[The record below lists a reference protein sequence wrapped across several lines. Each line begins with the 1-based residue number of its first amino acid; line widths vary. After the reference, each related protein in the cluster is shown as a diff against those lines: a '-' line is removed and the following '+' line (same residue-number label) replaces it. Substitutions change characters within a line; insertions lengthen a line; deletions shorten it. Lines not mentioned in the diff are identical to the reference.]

1 MVCASCR
8 RKATRTRQ
16 STEPGV
22 LAMNGAAN
30 KLPNVAIV
38 GRPNVGKSA
47 LFNRLIG
54 RRIAIVHDQPGITRD
69 RISAVCTRG
78 TQPFVLW
85 DTGGIAGTG
94 ESELTAQVRHAVE
107 EAIRESDILLFLVD
121 AKDGLSPID
130 QEVARMLRRSHKH
143 VVLVINKIDNERQEN
158 LAADFASLGFQQSQS
173 ISVEHNR
180 GISELLETTSQL
192 LPSPFAA
199 TDIKP
204 QIRPRTDSLC
214 RTSHPPRDGF
224 ATANLKHP
232 IAIAIIGRPNVG
244 KSSLINSILRSERA
258 IVSELPGTT
267 RDSVDISYERGGR
280 KFLFIDTAGIRR
292 RGKQSSSVEVF
303 SVMRAERSIRRAD
316 LCILIVDLIMGVT
329 AQDKR
334 IAGLIQKA
342 GKAAIVV
349 LNKWDLIRP
358 KRREKQTIAQLIDE
372 TRNRIFFLDYAPVLV
387 ASALTGENTGKLFAL
402 VERVRRAAQQRIG
415 TGVLN
420 RSLQTAFAANPPP
433 MISARRLKLFYA
445 TQTRSGGLPWHAR
458 SPASAGR
465 RRQSAERALAKAPV
479 VEKALQP
486 PEFVLFVNEPRL
498 LKETY
503 RRYLEAQIRKA
514 QPYPGL
520 PIILTLRPRSENAA
534 RASRLRTKIKRNLK
548 GLRHV

>member
-1 MVCASCR
+1 
-8 RKATRTRQ
+8 
-16 STEPGV
+16 
-22 LAMNGAAN
+22 MNAGKN
-30 KLPNVAIV
+30 LPNVAIV

-78 TQPFVLW
+78 TPPFVLW

-94 ESELTAQVRHAVE
+94 ESELSAQVRHAVQ
-107 EAIRESDILLFLVD
+107 EAIGESDVLLFLVD

-130 QEVARMLRRSHKH
+130 QELARMLRKAHKP
-143 VVLVINKIDNERQEN
+143 VVLVVNKIDNERQEN
-158 LAADFASLGFQQSQS
+158 LVADFASLGFQQSNS
-173 ISVEHNR
+173 ISAEHNR
-180 GISELLETTSQL
+180 GISELLEAMDQL
-192 LPSPFAA
+192 LALLVAA
-199 TDIKP
+199 IDIKP
-204 QIRPRTDSLC
+204 Q
-214 RTSHPPRDGF
+214 TSNPPKDGL
-224 ATANLKHP
+224 AAANLKPP
-232 IAIAIIGRPNVG
+232 ISIAIIGRPNVG

-267 RDSVDISYERGGR
+267 RDSVDISYERGGQ

-316 LCILIVDLIMGVT
+316 LCILIVDLTMGVT

-342 GKAAIVV
+342 AKAGIVV

-358 KRREKQTIAQLIDE
+358 KRRQKQTIAQLVDE
-372 TRNRIFFLDYAPVLV
+372 TRARIFFLDYAPVLI
-387 ASALTGENTGKLFAL
+387 ASALTGENVEKLFAL
-402 VERVRRAAQQRIG
+402 IENLRRAAQQRIG

-420 RSLQTAFAANPPP
+420 RLMRAAFDANPPP
-433 MISARRLKLFYA
+433 MISGRRLKLFYA
-445 TQTRSGGLPWHAR
+445 AQSRQGTSGMRDRPL
-458 SPASAGR
+458 
-465 RRQSAERALAKAPV
+465 QS
-479 VEKALQP
+479 

-498 LKETY
+498 LPETY
-503 RRYLEAQIRKA
+503 RRYLEACIRKA

-520 PIILTLRPRSENAA
+520 PIILTLRPRSKNVA
-534 RASRLRTKIKRNLK
+534 RPSRLRVK
-548 GLRHV
+548 